1 MPYYVLIVDNQRGV
15 SRLLRSALETI
26 EQGLSVSEVQS
37 GEEAILAARHARTD
51 LLITDYRL
59 PGLSG
64 LELMRKFRVVNP
76 DCKVILISDI
86 VDNTLRNL
94 VVGARPDAFFQ
105 KPVPLGDF
113 LDAVERCLGL
123 ARTIRQPAQT
133 SQPPAE
139 APQPSSSGLSS
150 VLASLRKNVG
160 AQAVLLL
167 NNEGEIKAEA
177 GQIPDNVRH
186 TSLAQALVGL
196 RIAGTKAAGL
206 IDHSES
212 YLHLFKGD
220 NFDAIFVPAGS
231 THSLLLVGN
240 GLAEIRALSSRL
252 KLISSARV
260 NLLEALK
267 NLGVSPEQAPVSTQ
281 VPAVKEPVTHPE
293 DLPGDFLKIFNQLG
307 NKTADVNSF
316 WDTAVQEGTTFL
328 EPDKLTYEQASRL
341 GLTPDSSQEK

>member
-26 EQGLSVSEVQS
+26 EQGLNVAEVQS
-37 GEEAILAARHARTD
+37 GEEAILAARHSRTD

-59 PGLSG
+59 PGFSG

-76 DCKVILISDI
+76 DCKVILISDV

-123 ARTIRQPAQT
+123 ARTIRQAT
-133 SQPPAE
+133 AVSAAPAE
-139 APQPSSSGLSS
+139 SEEAPVGLSS
-150 VLASLRKNVG
+150 VLANLRKSVG
-160 AQAVLLL
+160 AQAVMLL
-167 NNEGEIKAEA
+167 NGDGEIKAEA
-177 GQIPDNVRH
+177 GQIPDDVRH
-186 TSLAQALVGL
+186 SGLVPALLGL
-196 RIAGTKAAGL
+196 RVAGQKAASL

-231 THSLLLVGN
+231 EHSLLLVGS
-240 GLAEIRALSSRL
+240 GLAETRALSSRMR
-252 KLISSARV
+252 LISSARV
-260 NLLEALK
+260 ELLETLK
-267 NLGVSPEQAPVSTQ
+267 NMGVASEPATAPAQIPVL
-281 VPAVKEPVTHPE
+281 KEPETRLE
-293 DLPGDFLKIFNQLG
+293 DLPGDFLSIFNQPG
-307 NKTADVNSF
+307 NKTTDVNSF
-316 WDTAVQEGTTFL
+316 WDSAVEQGGTFS

-341 GLTPDSSQEK
+341 GLTPDSKPQEK